1 MKIRE
6 FLNVQRV
13 LRTIAAQWQC
23 PVYQAKRRIQQ
34 AIDQSWQ
41 MAQSDPGEKA
51 VLDFYFPQGK
61 PTPEQ
66 YILKLGRAHEQGEA
80 VPTLLKM

>member
-6 FLNVQRV
+6 FLNVRRV
-13 LRTIAAQWQC
+13 LRTIAAQWEC
-23 PVYQAKRRIQQ
+23 PVNEAKGRIRL
-34 AIDQSWQ
+34 AIDRSWE
-41 MAQSDPGEKA
+41 MAQSDPEEKA

-66 YILKLGRAHEQGEA
+66 YILRLGRAHEQGEE
-80 VPTLLKM
+80 VPGLLKM